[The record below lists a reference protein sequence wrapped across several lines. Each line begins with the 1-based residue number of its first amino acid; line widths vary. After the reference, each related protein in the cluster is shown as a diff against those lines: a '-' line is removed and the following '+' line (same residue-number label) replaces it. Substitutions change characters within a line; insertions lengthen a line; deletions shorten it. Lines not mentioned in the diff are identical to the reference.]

1 MKKFSS
7 YILFFALLFSVHINA
22 QTTSFILLGDTHYDK
37 MENHDFQWLSAN
49 NAGDL
54 SQIEGYTANTVTNW
68 DDFMK
73 HLSNVVKTN
82 PTPIKA
88 LLQMGDISEGLAG
101 DSKADQMAKS
111 VMEAIDKSGIG
122 VPWIIAKGNHDVTSG
137 DAAKLAFMNNYIP
150 MIRKQ
155 TGNNSINSANY
166 SYKVGNIE
174 FFVCDYYERSSV
186 DPILWLDAAAKAS
199 TATYKFAIFH
209 QPVIPV
215 TERCWHMYN
224 TPADDANRQRL
235 LQVMATNKLIALV
248 GHLHRYS
255 VVRRTTQW
263 GPIVQIMTTS
273 VMSNRN
279 DVSTSSIITAYGPSI
294 AANLPTYEPTTLEAR
309 KAMLAAEQPF
319 VTYYKQCTLHGY
331 GILSIDEATS
341 KIELKYYGGF
351 SCVPFDTVDISA
363 LMINQ

>member
-1 MKKFSS
+1 MKKINHF
-7 YILFFALLFSVHINA
+7 IVIFALFMCPFAMRA
-22 QTTSFILLGDTHYDK
+22 QSSSFILLGDTHYDK
-37 MENHDFQWLSAN
+37 MEDHDFQWVNTYQA
-49 NAGDL
+49 ADL
-54 SQIEGYTANTVTNW
+54 SQIEGYTANTKTNW

-73 HLSNVVKTN
+73 LLGNVVKTSS
-82 PTPIKA
+82 PQIKSVIQ
-88 LLQMGDISEGLAG
+88 LGDISEGLAG

-111 VMEAIDKSGIG
+111 IMSAVDNSGLG

-137 DAAKLAFMNNYIP
+137 DPAKLAFNNNYIP
-150 MIRKQ
+150 MFRKQ

-174 FFVCDYYERSSV
+174 FFVCDYYERSDV
-186 DPILWLDAAAKAS
+186 DPITWLDNAAKAS

-215 TERCWHMYN
+215 TERCWHMYS
-224 TPADDANRQRL
+224 TDDVSRQRL

-263 GPIVQIMTTS
+263 GPIVQIMASS
-273 VMSNRN
+273 VISNRN
-279 DVSTSSIITAYGPSI
+279 EVSTSNIITAYGPSI
-294 AANLPTYEPTTLEAR
+294 AANLPTYEPATLEAR
-309 KAMLAAEQPF
+309 KAMLTAEQPF

-331 GILSIDEATS
+331 GLLNIDEATS
-341 KIELKYYGGF
+341 MIEFKYFGGF
-351 SCVPFDTVDISA
+351 SCTPFDTVDISA
-363 LMINQ
+363 LTE